1 MIVGANV
8 ILRAYFPD
16 EKQAEAQAL
25 IRDHVAGRV
34 ALAAP
39 TLILYE
45 LVNGVRQAE
54 RRERITAEEG
64 EAILESFEQLGIEL
78 TTVSW
83 QETLALARQFDRSAY
98 DAAYLALARARG
110 EKLVTGDERLYNA
123 VRQHLDWVE
132 WIGERGQ
139 PDG

>member
-1 MIVGANV
+1 MIVDAHV

-45 LVNGVRQAE
+45 LVNGIRQAG
-54 RRERITAEEG
+54 RRERITAQEG

-78 TTVSW
+78 AAVPW
-83 QETLALARQFDRSAY
+83 KETLTLAREFDRSADDAACLALARTRRDR
-98 DAAYLALARARG
+98 
-110 EKLVTGDERLYNA
+110 LVTGDERLYNA
-123 VRQHLDWVE
+123 VRDQLDWVE
-132 WIGERGQ
+132 WIGARG
-139 PDG
+139 

>member
-1 MIVGANV
+1 MIVDAHV

-45 LVNGVRQAE
+45 LVNGIRQAG
-54 RRERITAEEG
+54 RRERITAQEG

-78 TTVSW
+78 AAVSW
-83 QETLALARQFDRSAY
+83 KETLTLAREFDRSADDAACLALARTRRDR
-98 DAAYLALARARG
+98 
-110 EKLVTGDERLYNA
+110 LVTGDERLYNA
-123 VRQHLDWVE
+123 VRDQLDWVE
-132 WIGERGQ
+132 WIGARG
-139 PDG
+139 